1 MKMAQKNAWN
11 KYKKD
16 EIKELESL
24 CKDYREF
31 LDNGKT
37 ERECVKRSSDRQRIT
52 ATEILKKIIKN
63 KGESLAAGDKVYAVW
78 MNKTVAMFNIGKK
91 KLEKGMNILG
101 AHIDSPSNGC
111 EAESALRRADL
122 HISTLTI
129 TLQIFSYIS
138 LRSSSRRER
147 IQ

>member
-37 ERECVKRSSDRQRIT
+37 ERECVKEIVRQAEDHGYRD
-52 ATEILKKIIKN
+52 LKKIMR
-63 KGESLAAGDKVYAVW
+63 DFAVRS
-78 MNKTVAMFNIGKK
+78 FI
-91 KLEKGMNILG
+91 KLELFGVAEMLKNMTVFIGNCNFHTRNSS
-101 AHIDSPSNGC
+101 HIC
-111 EAESALRRADL
+111 A
-122 HISTLTI
+122 
-129 TLQIFSYIS
+129 
-138 LRSSSRRER
+138 
-147 IQ
+147 